1 MAKRVR
7 LDVELPDEL
16 FAELRQ
22 EEIETKVKEAL
33 VMELLREHR
42 LSQGKAAEI
51 LGIGRHELFDLMTNH
66 RVPVIDLNTPELRK
80 ELSKPLPRPYKSH
93 DHEDCCGFRPTK
105 TFAQMVERQSRDF
118 NFIGS
123 TWARPGERQRP
134 KDRSSDTRC

>member
-16 FAELRQ
+16 FAQLRK

-51 LGIGRHELFDLMTNH
+51 LGIGHHELFDLMTNH
-66 RVPVIDLNTPELRK
+66 RVPVIDLATDELRS
-80 ELSKPLPRPYKSH
+80 ELQKSLTRP
-93 DHEDCCGFRPTK
+93 
-105 TFAQMVERQSRDF
+105 
-118 NFIGS
+118 
-123 TWARPGERQRP
+123 
-134 KDRSSDTRC
+134 